1 MAGTLFKRD
10 VELQTGKKWED
21 WIKQGEGGWDDYP
34 RYDGVKLMANTYH
47 AAYTKN

>member
-21 WIKQGEGGWDDYP
+21 WIKQGEGGWEIIRDTT
-34 RYDGVKLMANTYH
+34 VLS
-47 AAYTKN
+47 